1 MTAGALRSVVLAG
14 GGTAGHVS
22 PMLALADELTRR
34 NPGVAVTCVGTE
46 TGLEARIV
54 PERGYPLAMIPRVP
68 LPRRPSMDLVRL
80 PGRMSQAV
88 RTAARIL
95 DESDA
100 QVAVGFGGY
109 VSTPVYLAARRR
121 GIPIVVHEQNARPGL
136 ANRVGARCARSVAV
150 TFPGTSLPG
159 AVVTG
164 MPLRREIAALDRA
177 QLRDE
182 ARRFFGL
189 GEGTGLL
196 VAEDLSAARV
206 TVLHA
211 TGRGK
216 GFVPPTVS
224 GAPYVVVEYL
234 DRMDLAYAAAD
245 VVVARAG
252 ASTVCELTAVGL
264 PAIYVPLAIG
274 NGEQRL
280 NAEGVVRS
288 GGGLMVDNAAFT
300 AQWIRQT
307 LLPLLLDDAALARL
321 GAASA
326 AAGVR
331 DGDTL
336 LASMVEGAL
345 Q

>member
-1 MTAGALRSVVLAG
+1 MSRIHLTGGSLGAQ
-14 GGTAGHVS
+14 
-22 PMLALADELTRR
+22 
-34 NPGVAVTCVGTE
+34 
-46 TGLEARIV
+46 
-54 PERGYPLAMIPRVP
+54 
-68 LPRRPSMDLVRL
+68 RL
-80 PGRMSQAV
+80 NDAF
-88 RTAARIL
+88 AA
-95 DESDA
+95 S
-100 QVAVGFGGY
+100 
-109 VSTPVYLAARRR
+109 
-121 GIPIVVHEQNARPGL
+121 
-136 ANRVGARCARSVAV
+136 
-150 TFPGTSLPG
+150 
-159 AVVTG
+159 
-164 MPLRREIAALDRA
+164 
-177 QLRDE
+177 
-182 ARRFFGL
+182 
-189 GEGTGLL
+189 
-196 VAEDLSAARV
+196 AEDLSAARV

-307 LLPLLLDDAALARL
+307 LRPLLLDDAALARM

-336 LASMVEGAL
+336 LASMVEGAIR
-345 Q
+345 